1 MSENLD
7 QLYFEL
13 RNVVS
18 RVASQAK
25 DPEDCEQEIW
35 VEVIKAQQAGA
46 VSEKLGSRI
55 SYCTKAN
62 QLRKFYRRKNLL
74 EQLPKRRFGRVP
86 PRSGEEIF
94 IHAEELKRLHT
105 ILGSLSSSDQL
116 KARVLTEEISI
127 KEYADLERIGVG
139 SAKKRMGKFESKLKT
154 IFSEYQH
161 DRD

>member
-74 EQLPKRRFGRVP
+74 EQLPKRRF
-86 PRSGEEIF
+86 
-94 IHAEELKRLHT
+94 
-105 ILGSLSSSDQL
+105 
-116 KARVLTEEISI
+116 ARVLTEEISI